1 MLERKWPEKYNAGG
15 HYSWGGH
22 LYGNGVPQGLLHRW
36 RVYYGRW
43 GTGLFQAMY
52 KSERPTLS
60 SLALMP
66 EWYLVIALLAALAAL
81 GSLWGPL
88 LAVLPLAVA
97 AAGLLIAQAVGE
109 ARRVSRA
116 KPARRSRRM
125 RSFLMTV
132 FLHML
137 QPFARLS
144 GRLRSG
150 LTPWRAR
157 GHRNHA
163 LPRPASWT
171 VWSQSWRSLESW
183 ICLFEKTLRKG
194 GTVVI
199 RGGNFDRWDLELRG
213 GLLGRARILT
223 AVEEHG
229 HGSQLVRFRL
239 RPLPARGALF
249 CSALLAVV
257 AIEAGFDGAPHVA
270 AVLGLVLVLVL
281 GVTASD
287 CAYAA
292 GSARRAVD
300 SLNDAVLRTEQ
311 TAHEDAASADGS
323 AIGARRPRNEPKV
336 GRG

>member
-1 MLERKWPEKYNAGG
+1 
-15 HYSWGGH
+15 
-22 LYGNGVPQGLLHRW
+22 VPQGLLRRW

-52 KSERPTLS
+52 RAERPTLS

-81 GSLWGPL
+81 GSLWSPL

-97 AAGLLIAQAVGE
+97 AAGLLVAQAVGG
-109 ARRVSRA
+109 ARRVSRT
-116 KPARRSRRM
+116 KQARRDRRM
-125 RSFLMTV
+125 RSFLMTT
-132 FLHML
+132 FMHML
-137 QPFARLS
+137 QPLARLS

-157 GHRNHA
+157 GHRAHA

-183 ICLFEKTLRKG
+183 IRLFEKTLRKS

-199 RGGNFDRWDLELRG
+199 RGGDFDRWDLDLRG
-213 GLLGRARILT
+213 GLLGGARILT

-239 RPLPARGALF
+239 WPRPALGAMLSSVF
-249 CSALLAVV
+249 LAAM
-257 AIEAGFDGAPHVA
+257 AIGAAFGGAPHA
-270 AVLGLVLVLVL
+270 ATLLGLVLVLVL
-281 GVTASD
+281 GVTAND
-287 CAYAA
+287 CAYAT

-300 SLNDAVLRTEQ
+300 GLANA
-311 TAHEDAASADGS
+311 
-323 AIGARRPRNEPKV
+323 V
-336 GRG
+336 GRAEEGRRE